1 MSREIQNL
9 ELQPLLN
16 AKAMKMQW
24 STEIHTFVSGGIVT
38 GSKKSNCCYLSL
50 QIIYTYHLS
59 FSPT

>member
-38 GSKKSNCCYLSL
+38 GS
-50 QIIYTYHLS
+50 
-59 FSPT
+59 